1 MAELFKPEIGDVGGS
16 NVSAYTPPSMDYSG
30 IFNSLARTMDSFER
44 EKGRVTA
51 PKLSEAEEKSI
62 VLEPYLSKV
71 QKILSS
77 DEIPEVKRYALVNG
91 IKMEVARKHS
101 AYRETFETALGSI
114 TTTLDPDGDP
124 IQKEYEAM
132 DAFAKTE
139 TGMFARAQAFNMAID
154 SEGNFDEGLYQ
165 AKLRESY
172 YSEIQTNNNLA
183 LQKRRN
189 EKYAANAPELF
200 RTDFAPKA
208 LEDID
213 KAIETFSTGQGIKA
227 ILEVA
232 KGSGAFG
239 AASPEAA
246 ESLAIA
252 DQIGQMRKWWD
263 TELTRRKV
271 EAGYSVND
279 PQFSNEPL
287 LLQLKTLEDSFRNA
301 GTSMGAVLKSSNEQF
316 KEVVLSGLS
325 PLTKRFIAVAGSLPP
340 GATELYTAQALA
352 MPEFREHIKELATV
366 KTVIGLDPR
375 VSTAGTGTS
384 TTNFIPSGPGVSF
397 QSMVS
402 ALPEHDPKMVEII
415 ISAPPAEKTAVLKN
429 TAKLIE
435 GGKLSDDNTVKV
447 VNNNLAASYLILT
460 TRLAGAAETG
470 VTPLDQTKIFFGP
483 KAMNLISEV
492 QKKNPA
498 FGESLYPQV
507 NKAIQTET
515 VRHFAMLDG
524 LIKNY
529 FPNNPI
535 MLEVNSK
542 NMVELKID
550 PAAKRDD
557 PIFKR
562 LSSLGLQTDEEILK
576 AYQETYN
583 LNPTMIKNIKDS
595 IESMNL
601 YLMAANK
608 FPDSLKNSPDFAG
621 NFIREQLAALPRY
634 GGVSAI
640 INEMGQ

>member
-1 MAELFKPEIGDVGGS
+1 MAELFKPEINTGGGS
-16 NVSAYTPPSMDYSG
+16 NASAYTPPSMDYSG
-30 IFNSLARTMDSFER
+30 IFNSLARTMDSFEK
-44 EKGRVTA
+44 EKVKA
-51 PKLSEAEEKSI
+51 PKLSEAEEKNI
-62 VLEPYLSKV
+62 VLEPYLSKA

-77 DEIPEVKRYALVNG
+77 DELPEVKRYALING
-91 IKMEVARKHS
+91 IKLEVVRKYP
-101 AYRETFETALGSI
+101 AYRETFETALGSVTSTI
-114 TTTLDPDGDP
+114 DPNGDP

-139 TGMFARAQAFNMAID
+139 TGMFARAQAFNMSID

-165 AKLRESY
+165 AKLRESFY
-172 YSEIQTNNNLA
+172 NEIQTNNNLA

-213 KAIETFSTGQGIKA
+213 KAIETFSTGQGVKA
-227 ILEVA
+227 LLDVA
-232 KGSGAFG
+232 KNSGAFN
-239 AASPEAA
+239 AASPEAGQ
-246 ESLAIA
+246 SLAIA

-271 EAGYSVND
+271 QAGYSVND

-287 LLQLKTLEDSFRNA
+287 LLQLKTLEDSLRNA
-301 GTSMGAVLKSSNEQF
+301 GTSMGTVLKSTNEQF
-316 KEVVLSGLS
+316 KETVFASLPNATKTFITTSG
-325 PLTKRFIAVAGSLPP
+325 ALPP
-340 GATELYTAQALA
+340 GASELFAAQWLTIAENRKSIEDLSK
-352 MPEFREHIKELATV
+352 M

-375 VSTAGTGTS
+375 VSTIGTGTS

-402 ALPEHDPKMVEII
+402 SLPEHDPKMIEII
-415 ISAPPAEKTAVLKN
+415 VSAPPAEKTEVLKK
-429 TAKLIE
+429 TTGFIE

-447 VNNNLAASYLILT
+447 VNNNLASSYLILT
-460 TRLAGAAETG
+460 TRLSGAAETG

-535 MLEVNSK
+535 ILEVNSK

-550 PAAKRDD
+550 PAAKKDD

-562 LSSLGLQTDEEILK
+562 LASLGLTTDEEILK

>member
-44 EKGRVTA
+44 EKGTVTT

-101 AYRETFETALGSI
+101 SYRETFETALGSI
-114 TTTLDPDGDP
+114 TSTLDPDGDP

-132 DAFAKTE
+132 TEFAKTE
-139 TGMFARAQAFNMAID
+139 TGQFARAQAFNMSID
-154 SEGNFDEGLYQ
+154 NEGNFDEGLYQ

-183 LQKRRN
+183 VQKRRN
-189 EKYAANAPELF
+189 EKYTASAPELF

-213 KAIETFSTGQGIKA
+213 KAIQNFSTGQGVKA
-227 ILEVA
+227 LLEVA
-232 KGSGAFG
+232 KSSGAFG
-239 AASPEAA
+239 AASPEAGQ
-246 ESLAIA
+246 SLAIA

-271 EAGYSVND
+271 QAGYAVND

-287 LLQLKTLEDSFRNA
+287 LLELKTLEDSFRNA
-301 GTSMGAVLKSSNEQF
+301 GTSMGTVLKSTNEQF
-316 KEVVLSGLS
+316 KEATFAGL
-325 PLTKRFIAVAGSLPP
+325 PPKLKTFITTVGIVPP
-340 GATELYTAQALA
+340 GAAELITAAYVANEENRKGLTDLGKSST
-352 MPEFREHIKELATV
+352 I
-366 KTVIGLDPR
+366 IGYDPR

-384 TTNFIPSGPGVSF
+384 TTNFIPSGPGISF
-397 QSMVS
+397 QDIVS
-402 ALPEHDPKMVEII
+402 NLPEHDPKMVELI
-415 ISAPPAEKTAVLKN
+415 ISAPPAEKTMVLKN
-429 TAKLIE
+429 TANLIE
-435 GGKLSDDNTVKV
+435 GGKLSDDNTVTV
-447 VNNNLAASYLILT
+447 ANNNLAASYLILN
-460 TRLAGAAETG
+460 TRLSGAAETG

-515 VRHFAMLDG
+515 VRHFAMLDS

-535 MLEVNSK
+535 ILEVNNK

-557 PIFKR
+557 PVFKR
-562 LSSLGLQTDEEILK
+562 LASLGLTTDEEILK

-583 LNPTMIKNIKDS
+583 LNPTMMKNIKDS

-621 NFIREQLAALPRY
+621 TFIRQQLAALPRY